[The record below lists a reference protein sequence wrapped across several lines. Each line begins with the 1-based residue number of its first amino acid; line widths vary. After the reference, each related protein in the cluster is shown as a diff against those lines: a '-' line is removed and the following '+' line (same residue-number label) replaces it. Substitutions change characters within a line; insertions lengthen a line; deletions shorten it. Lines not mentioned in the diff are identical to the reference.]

1 LDKNLQVV
9 EQIILLDMKKEYI
22 LTGSDLVQAYDG
34 RVILNHLNFKIAKG
48 EFVTLV
54 GPTGCGKSTLLRLIL
69 GSELPFSGEIL
80 MEGEHFKSPDK
91 TRGIVYQKY
100 SLFEFIDV
108 KKNVTFGLCL
118 GYYNLFQNII
128 ASNIPFLLRKKK
140 RLKLREFNDEAEK
153 YLEKVGLF
161 EHKDKYP
168 FQLSGGQRQR
178 VAITQSAI
186 TNPKILLM
194 DEPLGALDVNTR
206 EILQLFIK
214 ELWKEMGMTIIFV
227 THDLEEAV
235 FLGTR
240 LIVLSQYYQGGNGN
254 GAKIVKDIALSWPEP
269 RSAEIKYSPEFNKIL
284 HDIKIEGLD
293 KTHLQSIEEFDL
305 SHPDSII

>member
-1 LDKNLQVV
+1 M
-9 EQIILLDMKKEYI
+9 EKKYI
-22 LTGSDLVQAYDG
+22 LTAKDLVQSYDG
-34 RVILNHLNFKIAKG
+34 RVILNHLNFKIQEG

-54 GPTGCGKSTLLRLIL
+54 GPTGCGKSTLLRMIL
-69 GSELPFSGEIL
+69 GSELPFSGKIL
-80 MEGEHFKSPDK
+80 MNGRQFKSPDK
-91 TRGIVYQKY
+91 TRGIVYQRY
-100 SLFEFIDV
+100 SFYEFMDV
-108 KKNVTFGLCL
+108 KTNVMFGLSL
-118 GYYNLFQNII
+118 EYFNLFQNILV
-128 ASNIPFLLRKKK
+128 SFVPFLLRKKN
-140 RLKLREFNDEAEK
+140 RLKLNQFREEANQ
-153 YLEKVGLF
+153 YLEKVGLL

-206 EILQLFIK
+206 ELLQLFIK
-214 ELWKEMGMTIIFV
+214 KLWQETGKTIIFV

-240 LIVLSQYYQGGNGN
+240 LIVLSQYYKNGNGN
-254 GAKIVKDIALSWPEP
+254 GAKIVKDIALTWPEP
-269 RSAEIKYSPEFNKIL
+269 RSADIKYSPAFNKIL
-284 HDIKIEGLD
+284 HDVKLEGLD
-293 KTHLQSIEEFDL
+293 KNNLQSVEEFDL

>member
-1 LDKNLQVV
+1 M
-9 EQIILLDMKKEYI
+9 EKKYI
-22 LTGSDLVQAYDG
+22 LNGKDLVQSYGG
-34 RVILNHLNFKIAKG
+34 RVILNHLNFKIQEG

-80 MEGEHFKSPDK
+80 MEGKQFKSPDK
-91 TRGIVYQKY
+91 SRGIVYQKY
-100 SLFEFIDV
+100 SLYEFMDV
-108 KKNVTFGLCL
+108 KTNVMFGLDL
-118 GYYNLFQNII
+118 EYFNLFQNILV
-128 ASNIPFLLRKKK
+128 SFVPFLLRKRN
-140 RLKLREFNDEAEK
+140 RLKLKEFQEEANQ
-153 YLEKVGLF
+153 YLEKVGLL

-206 EILQLFIK
+206 ELLQLFIK
-214 ELWKEMGMTIIFV
+214 DLWRETGQTIIFV
-227 THDLEEAV
+227 THDLEEAC

-240 LIVLSQYYQGGNGN
+240 LIVLSQYYKGGNGN
-254 GAKIVKDIALSWPEP
+254 GAKIVKDIALTWPEP
-269 RSAEIKYSPEFNKIL
+269 RPSEIRYSSEFNNIIR
-284 HDIKIEGLD
+284 DIKLEGLN
-293 KTHLQSIEEFDL
+293 KTHLQSPEEFDL
-305 SHPDSII
+305 SHPDSIN

>member
-1 LDKNLQVV
+1 MVK
-9 EQIILLDMKKEYI
+9 QIILLDMEKEYI
-22 LTGSDLVQAYDG
+22 LTGKDLVQAYDG

-54 GPTGCGKSTLLRLIL
+54 GPTGCGKSTLLRLML

-80 MEGEHFKSPDK
+80 MNGENFKSPDK

-100 SLFEFIDV
+100 SLFEFMNV
-108 KKNVTFGLCL
+108 KKNVTFGLRL
-118 GYYNLFQNII
+118 DYYNLFQNII
-128 ASNIPFLLRKKK
+128 ASNFPFLLRKKN
-140 RLKLREFNDEAEK
+140 RLKLERFNQEADQ
-153 YLEKVGLF
+153 YLEKVGLI
-161 EHKDKYP
+161 EHKEKYP

-178 VAITQSAI
+178 VAITQSSI
-186 TNPKILLM
+186 TNPEILLM

-206 EILQLFIK
+206 ETLQLFIK
-214 ELWKEMGMTIIFV
+214 ELWKETGMTIIFV

-240 LIVLSQYYQGGNGN
+240 LIVLSQYYKGGNGN
-254 GAKIVKDIALSWPEP
+254 GAKIVKDIALTWPEP
-269 RSAEIKYSPEFNKIL
+269 RSAELKYSLEFNNIIR
-284 HDIKIEGLD
+284 DIKLQGLD
-293 KTHLQSIEEFDL
+293 KSHLQSPEEFDL